1 MKLINAEVIKKY
13 DYVKTSIKVRE
24 YMSKFEDEYYRYV
37 SILPPSI
44 TSHLSEIKVQT
55 SFNNTSAIETYIIKK
70 TEKEEEFL
78 KSLSTILKII
88 DTFNDEEQRYFKG
101 VFFLGNSEPV
111 ITEELQCADK
121 RFNHI
126 KKSSMIKFALAL
138 DLAVLK

>member
-1 MKLINAEVIKKY
+1 MKLEPKTLIINRHNTLE
-13 DYVKTSIKVRE
+13 SIIR
-24 YMSKFEDEYYRYV
+24 
-37 SILPPSI
+37 ILS
-44 TSHLSEIKVQT
+44 
-55 SFNNTSAIETYIIKK
+55 
-70 TEKEEEFL
+70 
-78 KSLSTILKII
+78 
-88 DTFNDEEQRYFKG
+88 TFNDEEQRYFKG